1 MTGNTTRNS
10 NQSSDVRVVFIVG
23 FTRSGSTLL
32 EHLLSISPGAVAV
45 GEMAYLW
52 DPKIRTTSYCGCGVK
67 LDRCPFWNKILTEYF
82 EQDRSPD
89 SRQFWRFFE
98 DLVCNRGKIDNAG
111 YRQFLNQMES
121 TYAAISDQTQGKVI
135 IDSSKR
141 PIFALAA
148 ARLPNVKLTMIH
160 LVRDSRGCVFSS
172 ITRKARTELG
182 ENVFMPQ
189 MSTRSAVRQW
199 IARNLQADI
208 LRTQRCQHMLLRYED
223 LVNRPAF
230 EVNKI
235 LRQVGLP
242 SIAADHNG
250 IFHAPISH
258 GIWGNPDRWSDSMHA
273 IKVTKDNRWVTGLSA
288 RDFALTTLISAPL
301 LKRYG
306 YRLLRSRPS

>member
-1 MTGNTTRNS
+1 
-10 NQSSDVRVVFIVG
+10 
-23 FTRSGSTLL
+23 
-32 EHLLSISPGAVAV
+32 
-45 GEMAYLW
+45 
-52 DPKIRTTSYCGCGVK
+52 

-98 DLVCNRGKIDNAG
+98 DLVCNTGKIDDAR
-111 YRQFLNQMES
+111 YRRFLNQMES
-121 TYAAISDQTQGKVI
+121 TYAAISGQTQGRVI

-189 MSTRSAVRQW
+189 MSARGAVRQW

-208 LRTQRCQHMLLRYED
+208 LRTQRSQHMLLRYED

-242 SIAADHNG
+242 AIAADQNG
-250 IFHAPISH
+250 IFHAPVSH

-273 IKVTKDNRWVTGLSA
+273 IKVTKDNRWITGLSA
-288 RDFALTTLISAPL
+288 RDFAITTLISAPL
-301 LKRYG
+301 LKWYG
-306 YRLLRSRPS
+306 YRLLRPRLS